1 MPPEIPA
8 RPAGKITC
16 LAPWFLVC
24 LMVAGCAPKDPL
36 DWKISADTP
45 DDFNIWCQRKTD
57 RLPQNLIIEL
67 NTSFEIISNEVE
79 PNRAVVHDN
88 GYDPF
93 CQRVNHHTIRDIIVD
108 AYQIADESLLG
119 EMIRTQDAKINNIN
133 RSTSVGTVAEQDRF
147 KQTIDYQ
154 QKRID
159 ELDKE
164 LRHNRARIK
173 ELEPDLD
180 SK

>member
-1 MPPEIPA
+1 
-8 RPAGKITC
+8 
-16 LAPWFLVC
+16 
-24 LMVAGCAPKDPL
+24 
-36 DWKISADTP
+36 
-45 DDFNIWCQRKTD
+45 
-57 RLPQNLIIEL
+57 
-67 NTSFEIISNEVE
+67 
-79 PNRAVVHDN
+79 
-88 GYDPF
+88 
-93 CQRVNHHTIRDIIVD
+93 VNHHTIRDIIVD